1 MSAMTQKTAPVGI
14 RCGCGRPV
22 NGAVLCSSCKHTL
35 DVSAANIA
43 TYHTDLEFVATRR
56 KAVRYDLPS
65 GKGPSR
71 ETPLPLDD
79 RFLPGGRGTV
89 ALQQVRNTVVT
100 WVRVCLETWPPLDDR
115 PVCDEPLCKRCTG
128 IRHERTIR
136 RHPPDNVGA
145 CTRYLQRM
153 LDHIAGAP
161 WAPECL
167 ADLLEAE
174 KMLKRVDARG
184 PERIYAGKCTV
195 CLLVGDDTPLYAV
208 VGDEWVKC
216 PAADCG
222 MEYRVETRRA
232 MMQDA
237 LEYEWLS
244 AAAIAD
250 LATYLQLLGDRE
262 WVRKKL
268 NRWHNDGTLVP
279 ADVDDRGQPLFP
291 FGQAARLLTSADAT
305 RRNRRKGA

>member
-1 MSAMTQKTAPVGI
+1 MSAPTVSVGTLCK
-14 RCGCGRPV
+14 CGKPV
-22 NGAVLCSSCKHTL
+22 NGAALCSSCKHTL
-35 DVSAANIA
+35 DVAAANIA
-43 TYHTDLEFVATRR
+43 TYHADLELVASRR

-71 ETPLPLDD
+71 EAPLPIDD
-79 RFLPGGRGTV
+79 RFLPDGRGAA
-89 ALQQVRNTVVT
+89 ALAHVRNTVVT

-115 PVCDEPLCKRCTG
+115 PVCGEPLCRRCSG
-128 IRHERTIR
+128 IRHEAEVR
-136 RHPPDNVGA
+136 RHPDDNVGS

-161 WAPECL
+161 WASDCL
-167 ADLLEAE
+167 AELLEAE
-174 KMLKRVDARG
+174 KILKRVDARG
-184 PERIYAGKCTV
+184 PERVYAGKCTV

-208 VGDEWVKC
+208 VGEEWVKC
-216 PAADCG
+216 PAEDCG
-222 MEYRVETRRA
+222 MEYRVEARRS

-244 AAAIAD
+244 ASAIAD

-268 NRWHNDGTLVP
+268 NRWHNEGTL
-279 ADVDDRGQPLFP
+279 AAAAVDDQGQPLFP
-291 FGQAARLLTSADAT
+291 FGQAARLLAAADAT
-305 RRNRRKGA
+305 RRNRRKEA